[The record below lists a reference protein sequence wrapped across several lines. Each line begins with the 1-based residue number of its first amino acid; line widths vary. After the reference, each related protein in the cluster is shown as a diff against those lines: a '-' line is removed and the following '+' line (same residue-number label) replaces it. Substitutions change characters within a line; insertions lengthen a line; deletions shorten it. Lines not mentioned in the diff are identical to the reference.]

1 MIIRKKTFKAAGIAA
16 VTLGVTLQM
25 TGSAQAVPLSASC
38 ATIGASAKVNT
49 NRDGADDRVD
59 FVMYF
64 SDDKADG
71 HHARARLVTK
81 DASGTIKRWK
91 WQKDTNGANNGTIKY
106 TSYAINP
113 SGIFFV
119 GVEAAVFE
127 GEKKLNSCTAWGA

>member
-1 MIIRKKTFKAAGIAA
+1 MIIRKNAFKAAGIAA
-16 VTLGVTLQM
+16 VTLGATLQL

-38 ATIGASAKVNT
+38 AVVGASAKVNT

-81 DASGTIKRWK
+81 DVNGTVKRWG
-91 WQKDTNGANNGTIKY
+91 WHKDTNGANNGTIKY
-106 TSYAINP
+106 TSYATNP

-127 GEKKLNSCTAWGA
+127 GEKKLDSCTAWGA